1 MSDLF
6 AKTTMRGS
14 QGLTPV
20 ALAIYYPK
28 LQCGMEV
35 DEVKSAGSVARD
47 PAGTKNREMRKE
59 NRKDTEQKNSRTGNR
74 GTRNNRTRN
83 AESRRLKALGYT
95 ETHNVVLR
103 IAIASL

>member
-47 PAGTKNREMRKE
+47 PAGTKKNREIRKE
-59 NRKDTEQKNSRTGNR
+59 KRKDTATTLVTLLLCGEIIERD
-74 GTRNNRTRN
+74 
-83 AESRRLKALGYT
+83 A
-95 ETHNVVLR
+95 
-103 IAIASL
+103 